1 MKFYKKI
8 GFWVLLLLCALIA
21 FLVIKSLYSSVGVRT
36 VPVQRQDFEVTVTAT
51 ATGTIKSDEE
61 VKVSAQRAGMVST
74 LYVVEGDT
82 IEKGSPIAEL
92 DTGEASIS
100 LKLARATLQRT
111 KAALDEAL
119 AAYEP
124 LKAEVEANIQKA
136 DATLRDAKD
145 NVERFGELLEKG
157 YISKSELDKA
167 KRDYE
172 IAKANM
178 DVALAGR
185 GQLKARAEEIT
196 ARKAAVKEAGESL
209 ALAEL
214 NNEYSFLKAPIS
226 GIVTSVPVKVGE
238 TVMKGALVAT
248 MIAME
253 SLYIESFVD
262 EADVDKVRMGQEVRI
277 TMDAYPEETFQGVVY
292 MISPVVTGGRL
303 EARTFEVRTRFSEK
317 DLLLKSGMSADVE
330 IVVDSVKDALVV
342 PAQAVIER
350 EGKQFIYL
358 NDDSRARLREVTTG
372 LSSWTSTQVVS
383 GLKEGDEVIVTIDV
397 PGLKEGKRVEAEPL

>member
-8 GFWVLLLLCALIA
+8 GFWVLLLLCVLIA

-82 IEKGSPIAEL
+82 VEKGSPIAEL

-172 IAKANM
+172 IARANM

-196 ARKAAVKEAGESL
+196 ARKAAVREAGESL

-214 NNEYSFLKAPIS
+214 NNEYSFLKASIS

-262 EADVDKVRMGQEVRI
+262 EADVDKVRTGQEVRI

-303 EARTFEVRTRFSEK
+303 EARTFEVRTRFNDK

-342 PAQAVIER
+342 PAQAVMER

-383 GLKEGDEVIVTIDV
+383 GLKEGDEVIVTTDV

>member
-8 GFWVLLLLCALIA
+8 GFWVLLLLCVLIA

-82 IEKGSPIAEL
+82 VEKGSPIAEL

-172 IAKANM
+172 IARANM

-196 ARKAAVKEAGESL
+196 ARKAAVREAGESL

-214 NNEYSFLKAPIS
+214 NNEYSFLKASIS

-262 EADVDKVRMGQEVRI
+262 EADVDKVRTGQEVRI

-303 EARTFEVRTRFSEK
+303 EARTFEVRTRFNDK

-342 PAQAVIER
+342 PAQAVMER

-372 LSSWTSTQVVS
+372 LSNWTSTQVVS
-383 GLKEGDEVIVTIDV
+383 GLKEGDEVIVTTDV